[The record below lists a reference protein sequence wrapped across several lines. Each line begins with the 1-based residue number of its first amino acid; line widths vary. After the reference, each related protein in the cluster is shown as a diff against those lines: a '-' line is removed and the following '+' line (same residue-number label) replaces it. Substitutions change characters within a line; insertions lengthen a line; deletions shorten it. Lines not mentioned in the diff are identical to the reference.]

1 MEHKFKIEVSS
12 RAADYFN
19 KEEDIECTNKITTK
33 NNKKPQH
40 LLQYSYQINNVT
52 ESLKQ
57 RNYSML
63 Q

>member
-33 NNKKPQH
+33 NNKKTQH
-40 LLQYSYQINNVT
+40 LL
-52 ESLKQ
+52 
-57 RNYSML
+57 
-63 Q
+63 